1 MKKGTI
7 FDLKEFAVYDGPGLR
22 QTVFLKGCPLRC
34 NWCHNPEGLSFSQEV
49 LRGSN
54 GCIHCGACEA
64 VCPSPDHCI
73 LCGKCIRACPKNLRR
88 FAARELSSRELADIL
103 LKNRAFLAENGGVTF
118 SGGEPLAQPGFLF
131 ETMDFLKPLHLAV
144 ETSGH
149 VPEEVFR
156 EMLGRVDLV
165 MMDIKHADSEVH
177 REYAG
182 VSNDRILANL
192 ALLKE
197 SGRPFIIRIPV
208 IPQVNDSVE
217 NMERTAA
224 LLRGAGSLERLELLR
239 YHQTAGAKYELLGK
253 EYPFRYTRE
262 TPSLEPF
269 ARVFEENGI
278 PVFIP

>member
-1 MKKGTI
+1 M
-7 FDLKEFAVYDGPGLR
+7 P
-22 QTVFLKGCPLRC
+22 
-34 NWCHNPEGLSFSQEV
+34 
-49 LRGSN
+49 
-54 GCIHCGACEA
+54 
-64 VCPSPDHCI
+64 
-73 LCGKCIRACPKNLRR
+73 
-88 FAARELSSRELADIL
+88 
-103 LKNRAFLAENGGVTF
+103 
-118 SGGEPLAQPGFLF
+118 
-131 ETMDFLKPLHLAV
+131 
-144 ETSGH
+144 
-149 VPEEVFR
+149 
-156 EMLGRVDLV
+156 
-165 MMDIKHADSEVH
+165 
-177 REYAG
+177 
-182 VSNDRILANL
+182 NDRILANL

-224 LLRGAGSLERLELLR
+224 LVRGAEGLERLELLR